1 MSIIY
6 SEALKSFA
14 LQTRASSYQM
24 AVDRL
29 GCLRHLYYGK
39 RIDPEDLFY
48 LFPEIIQES

>member
-1 MSIIY
+1 
-6 SEALKSFA
+6 
-14 LQTRASSYQM
+14 M

-48 LFPEIIQES
+48 LFPEYDRAFSGNPYELGNERG